1 MQVDSQ
7 YLKTTKT
14 KKMKT
19 KSSFRLTLHCGD
31 DEPVTPGAL
40 LSISLK
46 KQGQVLLMI
55 VLMLLLMVIVMVM
68 VMVFIFFSPS
78 QWVSDVDC

>member
-1 MQVDSQ
+1 
-7 YLKTTKT
+7 
-14 KKMKT
+14 MKT

-46 KQGQVLLMI
+46 KQGQVVDGDGDGDGVNVHFLLAISMGR
-55 VLMLLLMVIVMVM
+55 
-68 VMVFIFFSPS
+68 
-78 QWVSDVDC
+78 

>member
-46 KQGQVLLMI
+46 KQGQVVDGDGDGDGVNVHFLLAISMGR
-55 VLMLLLMVIVMVM
+55 
-68 VMVFIFFSPS
+68 
-78 QWVSDVDC
+78 

>member
-46 KQGQVLLMI
+46 KQGQVVDGDGDGVNVHFLLAISMGR
-55 VLMLLLMVIVMVM
+55 
-68 VMVFIFFSPS
+68 
-78 QWVSDVDC
+78 

>member
-46 KQGQVLLMI
+46 KQGQVVDGDGDGDGDGVNVHFLLAISMGR
-55 VLMLLLMVIVMVM
+55 
-68 VMVFIFFSPS
+68 
-78 QWVSDVDC
+78 